1 MTIATVTAARSA
13 RRLVRKLLLALGN
26 GSCPA
31 CSEPIHSHLDGALD
45 ECVAAAC
52 HWTVGE
58 IAERCRTGRAA

>member
-26 GSCPA
+26 GTCPA
-31 CSEPIHSHLDGALD
+31 CSVPIHAHLDGALD
-45 ECVAAAC
+45 ACVASAC

-58 IAERCRTGRAA
+58 LAERCRPRMAA